1 MVVWFLISPHCQSGL
16 SGAKSSGRSMAKEF
30 VFDYSYWSVSTSDD
44 HYADQ
49 EQVSHMNYDVGCSL
63 HICIHDTTVTLIEVH

>member
-1 MVVWFLISPHCQSGL
+1 
-16 SGAKSSGRSMAKEF
+16 MAKEF

-49 EQVSHMNYDVGCSL
+49 EQVSHVNYDVGCSL
-63 HICIHDTTVTLIEVH
+63 HICIHNTTVTLIEVH